1 MRLKNKKIVIF
12 CATKNGIDLINFLK
26 KKIKIDLVITVKN
39 NNKYSNEMS
48 SASNYCRQNKL
59 KYFELSKYSN
69 YDPLKKYLKNYKIS
83 YLLPISWQRI
93 VPQWIIDKSKIV
105 IGAHGSHQGMNLGRG
120 RSPMNWALLTGK
132 KKFIFSIFKISN
144 ENVDSGPILDTK
156 KIEIEKYDNIKS
168 LYL

>member
-59 KYFELSKYSN
+59 KYFELS
-69 YDPLKKYLKNYKIS
+69 
-83 YLLPISWQRI
+83 
-93 VPQWIIDKSKIV
+93 
-105 IGAHGSHQGMNLGRG
+105 
-120 RSPMNWALLTGK
+120 
-132 KKFIFSIFKISN
+132 
-144 ENVDSGPILDTK
+144 
-156 KIEIEKYDNIKS
+156 
-168 LYL
+168 

>member
-1 MRLKNKKIVIF
+1 MLP
-12 CATKNGIDLINFLK
+12 KNGIDLINFL

-83 YLLPISWQRI
+83 YLLPISWQEI

-132 KKFIFSIFKISN
+132 KIYNFFNFKISIQ

-156 KIEIEKYDNIKS
+156 KIEILKNMIILN
-168 LYL
+168 LYI